1 MNKILYPLM
10 IFFFTSIV
18 LADIGFDRILI
29 DTDDHFSAYSI
40 GDIDGD
46 GDLDI
51 LTAGYTTKLAWYE
64 NQGNNS
70 YKKHAISH
78 FNESGASSLLITD
91 IDNDGDGDIVIARTG
106 VYLYKNDGS
115 ETFNNKTTILSS
127 QSYYAGAGSF
137 EQIIAHDIDKDNDL
151 DILGASGNRDELL
164 WFKNSGDDSWNKS
177 VLATPNGPSDIFV
190 YDFDKFTAKH
200 WEDNVFNYSQFFFG
214 DLKISMDLL
223 PAFGQDLMKYVIGYL
238 GITKKCIVLDLD
250 NTLWGGIIGEDGF
263 NGIKLGPEPP
273 GNAFMEFQRV
283 LLSLHE
289 RGIILAINSKNNF
302 EDAIKVIKEHPY
314 MILKEEHFA
323 AMCIN
328 WNDKVSNMRKLIK
341 EINIGSDSLVFIDD
355 DPVNREFV
363 KLTFPEIL
371 VINLSDDPST
381 YVKEIENLIDFSV
394 LKITDEDK
402 NRGKMY
408 LKQKKITELEKT
420 STNLQTFLNQLE
432 LKISIKQVNEFTL
445 PRVSQLILKTNQFNL
460 TTKRYQ
466 EKDIEKMIKDSDFLV
481 TCVQVEDKFGD
492 NGITGVFI
500 IKKENQKEWKID
512 TFLMSCRIM
521 GRDIEKGIITYI
533 INKAKENNIQKINAD
548 FIPTQKNK
556 PIENFLSDHEFNKEG
571 QSWTYHVKSTIEFP
585 KYLKIEEE

>member
-1 MNKILYPLM
+1 MPEKNLLSDYINKSNEITEIFDRKIRISLLSSFTINGLSEILKVKSAERHISCMVYEAPYNQYSQEILNKKSNLYKFLPDITFLILDTRNIFGEIFRFPYSISHLERAKIVENKINEIKNL
-10 IFFFTSIV
+10 
-18 LADIGFDRILI
+18 
-29 DTDDHFSAYSI
+29 
-40 GDIDGD
+40 
-46 GDLDI
+46 LDKYI
-51 LTAGYTTKLAWYE
+51 ENSNSKIIITKL
-64 NQGNNS
+64 N
-70 YKKHAISH
+70 
-78 FNESGASSLLITD
+78 
-91 IDNDGDGDIVIARTG
+91 VP
-106 VYLYKNDGS
+106 
-115 ETFNNKTTILSS
+115 
-127 QSYYAGAGSF
+127 SF
-137 EQIIAHDIDKDNDL
+137 
-151 DILGASGNRDELL
+151 S
-164 WFKNSGDDSWNKS
+164 
-177 VLATPNGPSDIFV
+177 PNGIFESKTEYSFYNMIEDFNKQITKNYLNSDNVFV
-190 YDFDKFTAKH
+190 YDFDKFITKNG
-200 WEDNVFNYSQFFFG
+200 EDNVFNYSQFFFG
-214 DLKISMDLL
+214 DLKISMEFL
-223 PAFGQDLMKYVIGYL
+223 PSLGQDLMKYVIGYL

-283 LLSLHE
+283 LLSLHQ

-328 WNDKVSNMRKLIK
+328 WNDKVSNMKEIIK
-341 EINIGSDSLVFIDD
+341 GINIGSDSLVFIDD

-363 KLTFPEIL
+363 KSIFPEIL
-371 VINLSDDPST
+371 VVNLSNDPSS
-381 YVKEIENLIDFSV
+381 YVLEIENLIDFSV
-394 LKITDEDK
+394 LKITDEDR

-408 LKQKKITELEKT
+408 LKQKKIIELEKT
-420 STNLQTFLNQLE
+420 STDLQTFLNQLD
-432 LKISIKQVNEFTL
+432 LKISIKDVNEFTL

-466 EKDIEKMIKDSDFLV
+466 EIDIEKMIKDSNFIV

-500 IKKENQKEWKID
+500 IKKENEKEWRID

-521 GRDIEKGIITYI
+521 GRDIEKGIMTYI

-556 PIENFLSDHEFNKEG
+556 PVENFLSDHEFKKEG
-571 QSWTYHVKSTIEFP
+571 QSWTYKIKSKIKFPEYLRIEV
-585 KYLKIEEE
+585 E

>member
-1 MNKILYPLM
+1 MPEEKTLSDYINKSNEITKVFDRKIRISLLSSFTINGLSDVLKVKSEERCISCVVYEGPYNQYSQEILNKNSNLYKFLPDITFLILDTRNIFGEVFRFPYSISYLERKKNVENKINEVKNLLDNYVKNSNSK
-10 IFFFTSIV
+10 IIV
-18 LADIGFDRILI
+18 
-29 DTDDHFSAYSI
+29 
-40 GDIDGD
+40 
-46 GDLDI
+46 
-51 LTAGYTTKLAWYE
+51 TKL
-64 NQGNNS
+64 N
-70 YKKHAISH
+70 IP
-78 FNESGASSLLITD
+78 
-91 IDNDGDGDIVIARTG
+91 
-106 VYLYKNDGS
+106 
-115 ETFNNKTTILSS
+115 
-127 QSYYAGAGSF
+127 SF
-137 EQIIAHDIDKDNDL
+137 
-151 DILGASGNRDELL
+151 S
-164 WFKNSGDDSWNKS
+164 
-177 VLATPNGPSDIFV
+177 PNGIFESKTEYGFHHMIEDFNKQLAKNYLNSENIFV

-200 WEDNVFNYSQFFFG
+200 GEDNVFNYSQFFFG

-500 IKKENQKEWKID
+500 IKKENQKEWRID

>member
-1 MNKILYPLM
+1 MPEEKTLSDYINKSNEITKVFDRKIRISLLSSFTINGLSDVLKVKSAERCISCVIYEAPYNQYSQEILNKNSNLYKFLPDITFLILDTRNIFGEVFRFPYSISHLERKKKVQNKINEIKNLLDYYGKNSNSK
-10 IFFFTSIV
+10 IIV
-18 LADIGFDRILI
+18 
-29 DTDDHFSAYSI
+29 
-40 GDIDGD
+40 
-46 GDLDI
+46 
-51 LTAGYTTKLAWYE
+51 TKL
-64 NQGNNS
+64 N
-70 YKKHAISH
+70 IP
-78 FNESGASSLLITD
+78 
-91 IDNDGDGDIVIARTG
+91 
-106 VYLYKNDGS
+106 
-115 ETFNNKTTILSS
+115 
-127 QSYYAGAGSF
+127 SF
-137 EQIIAHDIDKDNDL
+137 
-151 DILGASGNRDELL
+151 S
-164 WFKNSGDDSWNKS
+164 
-177 VLATPNGPSDIFV
+177 PNGIFESKTKYGFYDMIEDFNKQLV
-190 YDFDKFTAKH
+190 KNYLDSENIFIYDFDKFIAKNG
-200 WEDNVFNYSQFFFG
+200 EDNVFNYSQFFFG
-214 DLKISMDLL
+214 DLKISIDFL

-273 GNAFMEFQRV
+273 GNTFMEFQRV

-371 VINLSDDPST
+371 VVNLSDDPST

-408 LKQKKITELEKT
+408 LKQKKIIELEKT

-432 LKISIKQVNEFTL
+432 LKISIKEVDEFTL

-500 IKKENQKEWKID
+500 IKKENEKEWRID

-556 PIENFLSDHEFNKEG
+556 PIENLLSDHKFKKNGE
-571 QSWTYHVKSTIEFP
+571 SWTYIINSEVKLPE
-585 KYLKIEEE
+585 YLSMEIK